1 MRLILSTVLLA
12 ALAVPATAKPP
23 LRDVAAIDDGLMA
36 IAIADEIRKSCDDI
50 RARMVRAMSTINDL
64 KSQARALGYSDDEI
78 EDYVTSKSEK
88 ARMRSK
94 ATAFLASKGVTASD
108 KPALCRFGKSE
119 IAQST
124 AIGRLLR

>member
-1 MRLILSTVLLA
+1 MRLILSTILFAV
-12 ALAVPATAKPP
+12 LAVPATAKPP

-94 ATAFLASKGVTASD
+94 ATAFLASKGVAASD
-108 KPALCRFGKSE
+108 KSALCRFGKSE